1 MQLWD
6 MCCFSTKRLCA
17 FYLLIPTDRPLWPK
31 YPNVSSCPSPSLRL
45 VEWRLRASARRCLTA
60 VEVDKGSELLRW
72 WMFGHIQGFLESCLP
87 ALADKD
93 GD

>member
-17 FYLLIPTDRPLWPK
+17 CYLLIPTDRPLWPK

-72 WMFGHIQGFLESCLP
+72 WMFGHIRGFLESCLP